1 MSFLVPTLHSSLFQ
15 TRQKTHLH
23 LVLWH
28 QTWTCRTTFTLQ
40 ICSRQDSQY
49 TDPAGVVPRP
59 MIVRHQ
65 TQIHL
70 HYKQV
75 LLLAWLTRLSFTLSQ
90 LKAVI
95 VA

>member
-1 MSFLVPTLHSSLFQ
+1 MSSLVPTLHSSLFQ

-40 ICSRQDSQY
+40 ICCHQDSQY
-49 TDPAGVVPRP
+49 TDPAGAVPRHT
-59 MIVRHQ
+59 IVRHQ

-75 LLLAWLTRLSFTLSQ
+75 LLLAWLTPLSFALSLLQ
-90 LKAVI
+90 AVI